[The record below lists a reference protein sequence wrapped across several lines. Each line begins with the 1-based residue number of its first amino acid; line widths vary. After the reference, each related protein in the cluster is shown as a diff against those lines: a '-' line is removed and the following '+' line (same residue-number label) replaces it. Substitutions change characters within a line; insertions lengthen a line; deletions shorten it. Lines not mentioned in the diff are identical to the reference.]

1 VAERQADVVE
11 PFYQPPA
18 GILVDL
24 ERSPDPRRA
33 RRARR
38 AARAL
43 RPSCARPA
51 APCTG
56 RNFATTAGLGFHA
69 AGRYSLISPANLARS
84 WIRAAGTGKAMTSG
98 ASSGAQGHA
107 MALVAAA
114 GVVVADVVGQ
124 DHAQVL
130 LASDEH
136 PVGALGPIVR
146 AKRSAYSFIL
156 GAWGVIGSVLIP
168 IDA

>member
-1 VAERQADVVE
+1 MSSSPSISRQRV
-11 PFYQPPA
+11 YSSISN
-18 GILVDL
+18 G
-24 ERSPDPRRA
+24 
-33 RRARR
+33 
-38 AARAL
+38 AL
-43 RPSCARPA
+43 IPA
-51 APCTG
+51 APAAPAAPPALSALAAPAQL
-56 RNFATTAGLGFHA
+56 RPVLVENFATTAGLGFHA

-136 PVGALGPIVR
+136 PVGALGPYR
-146 AKRSAYSFIL
+146 AREAL
-156 GAWGVIGSVLIP
+156 GIGVHPGRLGRDRQCPDS
-168 IDA
+168 D